1 MTCRLARHNGF
12 RMTAVD
18 DPDTPIP
25 PVGTNP
31 SARRERPPWP
41 AAARWALTLLV
52 IGAAVGFFMFA
63 TRRTVVGVDGPATD
77 PAVVS
82 QIPGPGDRVL
92 RQTEV
97 GAELKQGYDGRIL
110 VNGQEVPEAQM
121 EGALDPNSKAAKN
134 FGVRPNNRNK
144 VFFQPGVGKIFD
156 KFSGREVTIT
166 VRFWREAD
174 GPAKA
179 RTITWQFSIT

>member
-1 MTCRLARHNGF
+1 
-12 RMTAVD
+12 MTAID

-25 PVGTNP
+25 PVGGG
-31 SARRERPPWP
+31 ARPHARPERRPWP
-41 AAARWALTLLV
+41 AAARWALTTLA
-52 IGAAVGFFMFA
+52 IGAAVLFFMFA

-82 QIPGPGDRVL
+82 QVPGPGDRVL

-97 GAELKQGYDGRIL
+97 GAELKPGYDGRII
-110 VNGQEVPEAQM
+110 VNGQEVPEDQM
-121 EGALDPNSKAAKN
+121 EGALDPNSKEAKD

-166 VRFWREAD
+166 VRFWKEAD
-174 GPAKA
+174 GPTKA
-179 RTITWQFSIT
+179 RTVTWQFSIT

>member
-1 MTCRLARHNGF
+1 
-12 RMTAVD
+12 MTAID
-18 DPDTPIP
+18 DPDDPTA
-25 PVGTNP
+25 PVSPAAGPQRT
-31 SARRERPPWP
+31 RRPWP
-41 AAARWALTLLV
+41 PAARWTVTLLA
-52 IGAAVGFFMFA
+52 IGMAVAFFMFA

-82 QIPGPGDRVL
+82 QTPGPGDRVL

-97 GAELKQGYDGRIL
+97 GAELKQGYDGRIII
-110 VNGQEVPEAQM
+110 NGQEVPEDQM
-121 EGALDPNSKAAKN
+121 EGALDPNSKAAHK

-144 VFFQPGVGKIFD
+144 VFFQPGTGKILD
-156 KFSGREVTIT
+156 TFSGREVTIT